1 MNTIQEIP
9 KGDLQHFKERV
20 TRWIH
25 VDKQIEEKMKEVREL
40 KKVRDKEL
48 QPLITNFMVNNNV
61 SDLNTENGKLRCQE
75 RKTKKGLNKH
85 NIRDNLSQFLAE
97 QDKLDEAVNKIMNE
111 REIIIKHVISIIIR
125 LVIITPIIMSLS
137 IKLKH
142 SLMI

>member
-1 MNTIQEIP
+1 MFMNSVQEIP
-9 KGDLQHFKERV
+9 KEEIQFFKEKV
-20 TRWIH
+20 TRWLL
-25 VDKQIEEKMKEVREL
+25 VDKQIDDLMKQVRDL

-111 REIIIKHVISIIIR
+111 REIIVKHVIKK
-125 LVIITPIIMSLS
+125 V
-137 IKLKH
+137 K
-142 SLMI
+142 

>member
-1 MNTIQEIP
+1 MFMNSIQEIP
-9 KGDLQHFKERV
+9 KEEIQYFKEKV
-20 TRWIH
+20 TRWLL
-25 VDKQIEEKMKEVREL
+25 VDKQIDDLMKQVRDL

-97 QDKLDEAVNKIMNE
+97 QDKLDEAVTKIMNE
-111 REIIIKHVISIIIR
+111 REIIVKHVIKK
-125 LVIITPIIMSLS
+125 V
-137 IKLKH
+137 K
-142 SLMI
+142 

>member
-1 MNTIQEIP
+1 MFMNSVQEIP
-9 KGDLQHFKERV
+9 KEEIQFFKEKV
-20 TRWIH
+20 TRWLL
-25 VDKQIEEKMKEVREL
+25 VDKQIDDLMKQVRDL

-111 REIIIKHVISIIIR
+111 REIIIKHVIKK
-125 LVIITPIIMSLS
+125 V
-137 IKLKH
+137 K
-142 SLMI
+142 

>member
-1 MNTIQEIP
+1 MFMNSVQEIP
-9 KGDLQHFKERV
+9 KEEIQFFKEKV
-20 TRWIH
+20 TRWLL
-25 VDKQIEEKMKEVREL
+25 VDKQIDDLMKQVRDL

-97 QDKLDEAVNKIMNE
+97 QEKLDEAVNKIMNE
-111 REIIIKHVISIIIR
+111 REIVVKHVIKK
-125 LVIITPIIMSLS
+125 V
-137 IKLKH
+137 K
-142 SLMI
+142 

>member
-1 MNTIQEIP
+1 MFMNSVQEIP
-9 KGDLQHFKERV
+9 KEEIQYFKEKV
-20 TRWIH
+20 TRWLL
-25 VDKQIEEKMKEVREL
+25 VDKQIDDLTKQVRDL

-48 QPLITNFMVNNNV
+48 QPQITNFMVNNNV

-111 REIIIKHVISIIIR
+111 REIIIKHVIKK
-125 LVIITPIIMSLS
+125 V
-137 IKLKH
+137 K
-142 SLMI
+142 

>member
-1 MNTIQEIP
+1 MNSMQEIP
-9 KGDLQHFKERV
+9 KEEIQFFKEKV
-20 TRWIH
+20 TRWLL
-25 VDKQIEEKMKEVREL
+25 VDKQIDDLMKQVRDL

-111 REIIIKHVISIIIR
+111 REIIIKHVIKK
-125 LVIITPIIMSLS
+125 V
-137 IKLKH
+137 K
-142 SLMI
+142 